1 MLIPVIPDPDEYI
14 KSSEKVT
21 KDIQYAW
28 EKLNETYS
36 FNTVRKQLE
45 DLYG

>member
-1 MLIPVIPDPDEYI
+1 MSYIPKFDEYVI
-14 KSSEKVT
+14 YPERVID
-21 KDIQYAW
+21 DITYAW